1 MQAIDHASVNTL
13 RFLAADQVEKAKS
26 GHPGFPLGTAPLMY
40 TLWDRFMHYNPKDPN
55 WFNRDRFVLSPGH
68 GSALLYAMLH
78 LAGYDVSMEELKT
91 SVNGVAKLR
100 GILNMVIQQVLMRL
114 QVRWDMVLQWV

>member
-40 TLWDRFMHYNPKDPN
+40 TLWDRFMHYNPKDPFCFVART
-55 WFNRDRFVLSPGH
+55 WQRFVVCNAASGRLRCFDGGIEKLP
-68 GSALLYAMLH
+68 
-78 LAGYDVSMEELKT
+78 SM
-91 SVNGVAKLR
+91 G
-100 GILNMVIQQVLMRL
+100 QQNSGAS
-114 QVRWDMVLQWV
+114 

>member
-1 MQAIDHASVNTL
+1 
-13 RFLAADQVEKAKS
+13 
-26 GHPGFPLGTAPLMY
+26 
-40 TLWDRFMHYNPKDPN
+40 MHYNPKDPN

-78 LAGYDVSMEELKT
+78 LAGYDVSIEELKT
-91 SVNGVAKLR
+91 SVNGAAKLR

>member
-40 TLWDRFMHYNPKDPN
+40 TLWDRFSCYNRKILTGSIVT
-55 WFNRDRFVLSPGH
+55 VLFCRQGMA
-68 GSALLYAMLH
+68 ALYC
-78 LAGYDVSMEELKT
+78 
-91 SVNGVAKLR
+91 
-100 GILNMVIQQVLMRL
+100 MRCCIWPATMF
-114 QVRWDMVLQWV
+114 RWRN

>member
-1 MQAIDHASVNTL
+1 MQKIDQACVNTL

-40 TLWDRFMHYNPKDPN
+40 TIWDRFMNYNPADPQ
-55 WFNRDRFVLSPGH
+55 WFNRDRFILSPGH

-78 LAGYDVSMEELKT
+78 LQAMTYPGRAEKLPSMGQQN
-91 SVNGVAKLR
+91 SGPS
-100 GILNMVIQQVLMRL
+100 GIRL
-114 QVRWDMVLQWV
+114 DSWR

>member
-40 TLWDRFMHYNPKDPN
+40 TLWDRFMHYKD
-55 WFNRDRFVLSPGH
+55 R
-68 GSALLYAMLH
+68 
-78 LAGYDVSMEELKT
+78 K
-91 SVNGVAKLR
+91 SVV
-100 GILNMVIQQVLMRL
+100 
-114 QVRWDMVLQWV
+114 

>member
-40 TLWDRFMHYNPKDPN
+40 TLWDRFTIQKILTGSIVT
-55 WFNRDRFVLSPGH
+55 VLFCRQDMA
-68 GSALLYAMLH
+68 ALCCMQCCIWPATMF
-78 LAGYDVSMEELKT
+78 
-91 SVNGVAKLR
+91 R
-100 GILNMVIQQVLMRL
+100 
-114 QVRWDMVLQWV
+114 

>member
-40 TLWDRFMHYNPKDPN
+40 TLWDRFMP
-55 WFNRDRFVLSPGH
+55 
-68 GSALLYAMLH
+68 ALCCMQCCIWPAM
-78 LAGYDVSMEELKT
+78 MF
-91 SVNGVAKLR
+91 
-100 GILNMVIQQVLMRL
+100 
-114 QVRWDMVLQWV
+114 RWRN